1 MVRRPS
7 RLILGP
13 FRVDTSGVDGGFNFG
28 EPAKR
33 PAKLGGPR
41 GPRSGGSF
49 DVRIVW
55 VAAGLAVAAMLA
67 FVFLRGAGEAGERIA
82 DARSDTV
89 AQVDRAQDVA
99 AQASIARALTV
110 ARTLYAEQGTFAADQ
125 ATLTAFDP
133 SIHFISGASTGPT
146 SIAYR
151 ADGSSFG
158 VAVRSASGTCWWA
171 KAGGNGTTAYGS
183 GGTCTGQAA
192 LAASDPS
199 W

>member
-1 MVRRPS
+1 M
-7 RLILGP
+7 
-13 FRVDTSGVDGGFNFG
+13 DGGFNFG

-33 PAKLGGPR
+33 PPKLGGPR
-41 GPRSGGSF
+41 APRSGGSL

-55 VAAGLAVAAMLA
+55 AAAGLAVAAMLA

-82 DARSDTV
+82 EAESNTV
-89 AQVDRAQDVA
+89 ARVDRAEDVA
-99 AQASIARALTV
+99 AQATIARAVTV
-110 ARTLYAEQGTFAADQ
+110 ARTVYAEQGTFVTDPAS
-125 ATLTAFDP
+125 LSAFDP
-133 SIHFISGASTGPT
+133 SLHFTSDASTGPT

-171 KAGGNGTTAYGS
+171 KAEGSGTTAYGS

>member
-1 MVRRPS
+1 
-7 RLILGP
+7 
-13 FRVDTSGVDGGFNFG
+13 VDGGFNFG

-41 GPRSGGSF
+41 APRSGGSF
-49 DVRIVW
+49 DLRIVW
-55 VAAGLAVAAMLA
+55 LAVGLAVAAMLA

-82 DARSDTV
+82 EAESNTV
-89 AQVDRAQDVA
+89 AQVDRAQDAA
-99 AQASIARALTV
+99 AQASITRAVIV
-110 ARTLYAEQGTFAADQ
+110 ARTVYAEQGTFASDP
-125 ATLTAFDP
+125 ATLSAFEP
-133 SIHFISGASTGPT
+133 SIDFTAGESTGPT

-151 ADGSSFG
+151 ANASAVG
-158 VAVRSASGTCWWA
+158 VAVRSESGTCWWA
-171 KAGGNGTTAYGS
+171 KAEGTGTTAYGS

>member
-7 RLILGP
+7 PLILGP
-13 FRVDTSGVDGGFNFG
+13 FPVDTPGMDGGFNFG

-41 GPRSGGSF
+41 APRTGSF

-82 DARSDTV
+82 DAESNTV

-99 AQASIARALTV
+99 AQSSIVRALAV
-110 ARTLYAEQGTFAADQ
+110 ARTVYAEGGTFASDP
-125 ATLTAFDP
+125 ATLSAFEP
-133 SIHFISGASTGPT
+133 SIHFTSGESTGPT
-146 SIAYR
+146 SVAYR
-151 ADGSSFG
+151 ADASSFG
-158 VAVRSASGTCWWA
+158 VAVRSESGTCWWA
-171 KAGGNGTTAYGS
+171 KAQGSGTTAYGS

-192 LAASDPS
+192 LTASDPA